1 MLEINGYIE
10 TIPCQLELQGE
21 IQSQNKIKQRNK
33 ETKIEFE
40 SFQTIDLKID
50 KEGLDLSQIIWL
62 PPLAGHL
69 QLL

>member
-10 TIPCQLELQGE
+10 TIPGQLELQVE

>member
-10 TIPCQLELQGE
+10 TIPGQLELQGE

-33 ETKIEFE
+33 ETKIEFD

>member
-1 MLEINGYIE
+1 MLEINGYTE
-10 TIPCQLELQGE
+10 TIPGQLELQGE

-33 ETKIEFE
+33 EAKIEFD

>member
-33 ETKIEFE
+33 ETKIEFD